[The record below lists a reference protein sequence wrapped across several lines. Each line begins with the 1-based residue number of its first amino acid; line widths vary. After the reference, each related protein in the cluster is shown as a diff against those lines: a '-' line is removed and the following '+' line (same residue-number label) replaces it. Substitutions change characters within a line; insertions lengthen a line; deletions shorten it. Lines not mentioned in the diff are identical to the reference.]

1 MMTIITL
8 HELVEQEGGTAGG
21 DGEGKEEGGGKECG
35 SERTTLLL

>member
-1 MMTIITL
+1 MMTIITWY
-8 HELVEQEGGTAGG
+8 ELEEQEGGTAAG